1 MNYFQLLKICKAI
14 PSHRYNAIK
23 LKFPEKNF
31 VRAVVRFTVPSKGK
45 YTISLDQQDVH
56 FFKDPRH
63 TYSPVKLT
71 LCKLE
76 NAEFKLLSH
85 TSS

>member
-1 MNYFQLLKICKAI
+1 MFNQ
-14 PSHRYNAIK
+14 P
-23 LKFPEKNF
+23 KF
-31 VRAVVRFTVPSKGK
+31 
-45 YTISLDQQDVH
+45 
-56 FFKDPRH
+56 